1 MEEFNFP
8 RISDTCAHN
17 IGSPPLW
24 NLSPVTSPNPY
35 YQGNKIGENE
45 NRMNMLWEDF
55 NEELYS
61 TKGEVVEL
69 RYAPTLTIAKTNN
82 TSLLLTKNNK
92 PGMVVIVKL
101 MKKLLSINNSQG
113 LRTMSFCDLTLSDQ
127 CLVLRGSQGS
137 TTLHSTTALNRIIGY
152 PMPHIEP
159 HFIYNRW
166 LS

>member
-61 TKGEVVEL
+61 TKG
-69 RYAPTLTIAKTNN
+69 YAPTLTIAKTNN

-101 MKKLLSINNSQG
+101 MKKLLSINNSQ
-113 LRTMSFCDLTLSDQ
+113 
-127 CLVLRGSQGS
+127 
-137 TTLHSTTALNRIIGY
+137 
-152 PMPHIEP
+152 
-159 HFIYNRW
+159 
-166 LS
+166 